1 MVGGTLLICAL
12 VCRSSFVALSN
23 VSDSLLGFHH
33 CVRFGDT
40 PSFLSLNNSL
50 AFVIFQLLREHE
62 GGAGSTAALLRNSSL
77 GTSLV
82 VQWLRLNAPNAWVP
96 SLVRILDPT
105 CRN

>member
-12 VCRSSFVALSN
+12 VCRSSSVALSN

-62 GGAGSTAALLRNSSL
+62 GAGSTAALLRNSSL

>member
-1 MVGGTLLICAL
+1 MLICAL
-12 VCRSSFVALSN
+12 VCRSSSVAVSN

-50 AFVIFQLLREHE
+50 AFVIFQLLGEHE
-62 GGAGSTAALLRNSSL
+62 GAGSTAALLRNSSL

-82 VQWLRLNAPNAWVP
+82 VQWLRLPALNAGGPGLIP
-96 SLVRILDPT
+96 GQGTR
-105 CRN
+105 CRMPQP